1 MNENIVKL
9 LQKVAEDEALQEKM
23 KSFTDPEEAYEFAR
37 TIQDGFTKEE
47 FVKAITE
54 LAEEVFGDGELT
66 DEYLALAAGGWTGDA
81 EDIATLAV
89 TTLSGTAIAAASLGG
104 I

>member
-37 TIQDGFTKEE
+37 TIQDGFTK
-47 FVKAITE
+47 
-54 LAEEVFGDGELT
+54 
-66 DEYLALAAGGWTGDA
+66 
-81 EDIATLAV
+81 
-89 TTLSGTAIAAASLGG
+89 
-104 I
+104 